1 VHFFFRLPPYRTSN
15 IPTMRASVAG
25 VLMLVLGFTVALVV
39 ATTTEPEVR
48 YDGHQVLRFFNVF
61 AAPQKLSALEDVIRK
76 FNLDRWSQNP
86 LEDWLDVRIPPNFT
100 QAITKLVDSQV
111 LPPYYVMINDLQQ
124 LIEDEKRDIQANADN
139 DFFNAY
145 RTLDQFNAF
154 LDELANSYP
163 QLVTKRTI
171 GSSLEGR
178 PINGIAITSANGAN
192 KVRIVYNGGQ
202 HAREWISPMTVA
214 WIAFQLTSLYGQD
227 DEITRLVDQIEWTI
241 IPVLNPDGYVYTWS
255 TDRMWRKNRR
265 VNTGSACRGVDNNR
279 NWDFHWGEGGSSANP
294 CAEDFRGPRGFS
306 EPEETAIANFIR
318 GLSNVKG
325 YIDFHAYSQLWMT
338 PWGYTTALPSDYNT
352 QIACS
357 RAAADALRAVYGT
370 TYRVGPI
377 ATTIYPASGSS
388 ADWAYGVAGVTY
400 SFAIE
405 GRDTG
410 RFGFL
415 LPVNQIVPSGTETMA
430 AVRVMGNYILNN

>member
-1 VHFFFRLPPYRTSN
+1 
-15 IPTMRASVAG
+15 
-25 VLMLVLGFTVALVV
+25 
-39 ATTTEPEVR
+39 
-48 YDGHQVLRFFNVF
+48 
-61 AAPQKLSALEDVIRK
+61 
-76 FNLDRWSQNP
+76 
-86 LEDWLDVRIPPNFT
+86 
-100 QAITKLVDSQV
+100 
-111 LPPYYVMINDLQQ
+111 
-124 LIEDEKRDIQANADN
+124 
-139 DFFNAY
+139 
-145 RTLDQFNAF
+145 
-154 LDELANSYP
+154 
-163 QLVTKRTI
+163 
-171 GSSLEGR
+171 
-178 PINGIAITSANGAN
+178 
-192 KVRIVYNGGQ
+192 
-202 HAREWISPMTVA
+202 MTVA